1 MAESVHADVLEHIL
15 IRLDVKLLIRCKRVC
30 KSWHSLITNPGF
42 INRHLNRSYNEDR
55 YNNNLDSRRISL
67 PDKSSSHGRYNSYYD
82 LVGSSNGLVCIISCL
97 VSCKLL
103 VCNPLTR
110 EVRQLE
116 SPRLIGV
123 LQLCWGFGYDSSRDD
138 YKVVVGTKKGE
149 NQTCFEVLSLKS
161 NVWRVVEVKYT
172 FIITKAGILCNGALH
187 WIVKD
192 QNNKKLIISYDLSK
206 EEFEEMPQPENAIYE
221 FTHSSYL
228 GTVKECLCIISP
240 NDYFPVHDVWLMKK
254 YDVKESWEMLPCHH
268 EMKRNI
274 VHYLG
279 LPKDESFF
287 LHYVEPWFSED
298 LSYRLWRFTVPIF
311 VKSLVSPHKS
321 ALGFQSRH

>member
-67 PDKSSSHGRYNSYYD
+67 PDKSSSHGRYNGYYS

-110 EVRQLE
+110 EVRQLKLQ
-116 SPRLIGV
+116 SLIG
-123 LQLCWGFGYDSSRDD
+123 LPLLCRGFGYDISKDD
-138 YKVVVGTKKGE
+138 YIVVMGVEKGK

-161 NVWRVVEVKYT
+161 NVWRVIGEVKYT
-172 FIITKAGILCNGALH
+172 FITTAGILCNGALH

-192 QNNKKLIISYDLSK
+192 QNNKKLVISYDLSK
-206 EEFEEMPQPENAIYE
+206 EEFKEIPQPENARYE
-221 FTHSSYL
+221 STHSSYL
-228 GTVKECLCIISP
+228 GTVKECLCIISR
-240 NDYFPVHDVWLMKK
+240 NDYFPVVHDVWLMKK
-254 YDVKESWEMLPCHH
+254 YNVKESWEMLPCHH

-287 LHYVEPWFSED
+287 LHYVKPWFSED

-321 ALGFQSRH
+321 APWVPI